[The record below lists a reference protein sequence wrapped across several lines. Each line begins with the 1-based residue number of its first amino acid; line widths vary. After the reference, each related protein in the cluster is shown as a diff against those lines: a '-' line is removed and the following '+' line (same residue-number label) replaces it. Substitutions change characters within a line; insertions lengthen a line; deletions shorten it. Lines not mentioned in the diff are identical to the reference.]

1 MEESNIINGLRSRI
15 EELEVEVDLLRERVE
30 ELKLEKEEL
39 ERENREL
46 KDEIAYEAWHR
57 DHDTDLTNLTNQVR
71 EQLTWFVKKMTN
83 QVREQ
88 EAEIERL
95 QELVLDLKIDKGNLE
110 SRNEELKGEIQ
121 RLNDEEIY
129 RILRED

>member
-1 MEESNIINGLRSRI
+1 MKASETIKGLANHV
-15 EELEVEVDLLRERVE
+15 EELEAEVDRLSGRVSDLE
-30 ELKLEKEEL
+30 LEKKEL
-39 ERENREL
+39 ERENQEL

-57 DHDTDLTNLTNQVR
+57 DHDTDLTNL
-71 EQLTWFVKKMTN
+71 TN

-121 RLNDEEIY
+121 RLNEEEIY